1 MRTYIADNAAAA
13 AAIGRRLGIRE
24 ERDGLLLCAGGEAV
38 CWCAGPLFRIAPPER
53 FLEAGEPEAVPGTG
67 IVFPR
72 RWIIEPVEGR
82 GRDILREALRG
93 ALERSDEAVVATAS
107 GREGARKGWEILEAL
122 GFRGRRLRLLPE
134 EIEAFAGPGLPAA
147 QPLSESDP
155 ELAAGLARARA
166 DWILGTG
173 LSRAAGLAARSSDP
187 VLPGRIAAGR
197 LTAPVL
203 QAVAGRDEDV
213 ARQRAHPRIIITAGI
228 RHARGV
234 WTAGLLPPG
243 GGFSI
248 GRTEDIERLCS
259 LVELHTGEVTEWFSC
274 EREVPPPPPA
284 TAAEAALWA
293 EKKLRLMP
301 QQSLRALSSLEKKGL
316 ITRGSPPGSGAPRWE
331 AAQASLS
338 AASEFEPRLRPLL
351 ALADFSRRRAGFD
364 SFPWREGGLF
374 PTGDAPE
381 KPLPEP
387 EKSLF
392 FFTSRLVLAQ
402 FCPDCRYRESRAR
415 AVIRGFAFEGR
426 TRTIVRAG
434 WSSLFD
440 QGRFRDDNRGLPVMD
455 RGDRVTARR
464 LEARFTRERPLYSS
478 PASIA
483 RTLLEASGEPR
494 LAFCEADRAALL
506 LESLREKKLVFRL
519 ASGRYRTTDRGRAL
533 LAALPEEF
541 REPRFCLRF
550 EAALRGIESGR
561 QSEAE
566 LERAAKEMVLLAAG
580 QLPRPAPAL
589 S

>member
-13 AAIGRRLGIRE
+13 AAIGRRLGIRQ
-24 ERDGLLLCAGGEAV
+24 ERDGLLLCEGGEAV

-72 RWIIEPVEGR
+72 RWILEPVEGR
-82 GRDILREALRG
+82 GRDILRGALRS
-93 ALERSDEAVVATAS
+93 ALERSDEAVVATAA

-122 GFRGRRLRLLPE
+122 GFGGRRLRLLPE
-134 EIEAFAGPGLPAA
+134 EIEERSGPGLPAA
-147 QPLSESDP
+147 RPLAASDP

-173 LSRAAGLAARSSDP
+173 LSRAAGLAARTSDP
-187 VLPGRIAAGR
+187 VFPDRIAAGR

-203 QAVAGRDEDV
+203 QAVADRDEDV
-213 ARQRAHPRIIITAGI
+213 ARQRAHPRIIVTAGI
-228 RHARGV
+228 RHARGD
-234 WTAGLLPPG
+234 WTAALIPPG

-248 GRTEDIERLCS
+248 GCAEDVERLCS
-259 LVELHTGEVTEWFSC
+259 RVELHTGEVTEWFSC
-274 EREVPPPPPA
+274 EREAPPPPPA

-301 QQSLRALSSLEKKGL
+301 EESLRSIASLEKKGL
-316 ITRGSPPGSGAPRWE
+316 LTRGAPPGLRAPRWE
-331 AAQASLS
+331 GAQAALS

-351 ALADFSRRRAGFD
+351 ALADFSRRRAGFA

-374 PTGDAPE
+374 PTGAAPE
-381 KPLPEP
+381 EPLAEP

-392 FFTSRLVLAQ
+392 FFASRLVLAQ
-402 FCPDCRYRESRAR
+402 FFPDCRYRESRAR
-415 AVIRGFAFEGR
+415 AAIRGFAFEGR
-426 TRTIVRAG
+426 TRTLVRAG
-434 WSSLFD
+434 WAALFD
-440 QGRFRDDNRGLPVMD
+440 HGLARSDERGLPPME

-464 LEARFTRERPLYSS
+464 LSARFSRGRPLYSS
-478 PASIA
+478 AASVA
-483 RTLLEASGEPR
+483 RTLLETSGEPR
-494 LAFCEADRAALL
+494 LAFCEANRAALL
-506 LESLREKKLVFRL
+506 LELLREKKLVLRL
-519 ASGRYRTTDRGRAL
+519 TSGRYRATDRGRAL

-541 REPRFCLRF
+541 REPRFCARF
-550 EAALRGIESGR
+550 EATLHGIESGR
-561 QSEAE
+561 QSETE
-566 LERAAKEMVLLAAG
+566 LEQEAKEMVLLAAG

>member
-1 MRTYIADNAAAA
+1 M
-13 AAIGRRLGIRE
+13 
-24 ERDGLLLCAGGEAV
+24 
-38 CWCAGPLFRIAPPER
+38 
-53 FLEAGEPEAVPGTG
+53 
-67 IVFPR
+67 
-72 RWIIEPVEGR
+72 
-82 GRDILREALRG
+82 
-93 ALERSDEAVVATAS
+93 
-107 GREGARKGWEILEAL
+107 
-122 GFRGRRLRLLPE
+122 
-134 EIEAFAGPGLPAA
+134 
-147 QPLSESDP
+147 
-155 ELAAGLARARA
+155 
-166 DWILGTG
+166 
-173 LSRAAGLAARSSDP
+173 
-187 VLPGRIAAGR
+187 
-197 LTAPVL
+197 
-203 QAVAGRDEDV
+203 
-213 ARQRAHPRIIITAGI
+213 
-228 RHARGV
+228 
-234 WTAGLLPPG
+234 
-243 GGFSI
+243 
-248 GRTEDIERLCS
+248 
-259 LVELHTGEVTEWFSC
+259 
-274 EREVPPPPPA
+274 
-284 TAAEAALWA
+284 
-293 EKKLRLMP
+293 
-301 QQSLRALSSLEKKGL
+301 
-316 ITRGSPPGSGAPRWE
+316 
-331 AAQASLS
+331 
-338 AASEFEPRLRPLL
+338 
-351 ALADFSRRRAGFD
+351 
-364 SFPWREGGLF
+364 
-374 PTGDAPE
+374 
-381 KPLPEP
+381 
-387 EKSLF
+387 
-392 FFTSRLVLAQ
+392 LAQ